1 MWKKGK
7 HFLVL
12 YRWTYQKS
20 LQCARGRWEEG
31 GIMGLNLLPNFQIGG
46 GLKGFLL
53 NGGCWEKRGGVNFFK
68 ELQFLHEKQT
78 KIWNI

>member
-1 MWKKGK
+1 
-7 HFLVL
+7 
-12 YRWTYQKS
+12 
-20 LQCARGRWEEG
+20 
-31 GIMGLNLLPNFQIGG
+31 MGLNLLPNFQISG

-78 KIWNI
+78 KI